1 MSSSQHAVQLK
12 EAGNQFFK
20 EKNYD
25 AAIKKFSEAIALE
38 PRNPTFYGN
47 RAACFYFTAKW
58 VIKSVRAAH
67 ELTQR
72 YRFPQVI
79 TDCQMALQLD
89 PRYAKAW
96 LRKAD
101 AHDVSLSSVQTCDP
115 PSHRLPGPHA
125 ICRECRIISTG
136 STLF

>member
-1 MSSSQHAVQLK
+1 MSSSQHAFQLK
-12 EAGNQFFK
+12 EAGNKFFK
-20 EKNYD
+20 EKSYD

-47 RAACFYFTAKW
+47 RAACFYFTG
-58 VIKSVRAAH
+58 
-67 ELTQR
+67 R
-72 YRFPQVI
+72 YQQVI

-101 AHDVSLSSVQTCDP
+101 AQT
-115 PSHRLPGPHA
+115 SHA
-125 ICRECRIISTG
+125 ICREHRVLPTS
-136 STLF
+136 SSLFQQF